1 MHILSKCIII
11 LFVLLSGCASNDSIP
26 KNEITPSDQSQSNP
40 PSESETDSF
49 NHHSPDTTQDS
60 NMTEEAAVLAAFEK
74 MQQAMIDKDIDTLK
88 SLVTEDKTFTHM
100 SGKVQTKEEFF
111 DEITDGTLNYYKY
124 EINNPVVTV
133 NGDRAELTA
142 DTTLTAKV
150 YGMSGTWTLSTH
162 AYFIKVNNSWI
173 QCNPF

>member
-1 MHILSKCIII
+1 MHIQLRLVTI
-11 LFVLLSGCASNDSIP
+11 LIAIFWFSGCASSDSIAKDETP
-26 KNEITPSDQSQSNP
+26 ANEPVQQNPSDNSVTTP
-40 PSESETDSF
+40 P
-49 NHHSPDTTQDS
+49 NHPDITQDS

-111 DEITDGTLNYYKY
+111 GEIADGTLNYYKY

-133 NGDRAELTA
+133 NADRAELTA

-150 YGMSGTWTLSTH
+150 YGMSGTWTLATH

>member
-1 MHILSKCIII
+1 MHIQLRLVTI
-11 LFVLLSGCASNDSIP
+11 LIALFWLSGCASSDSIP
-26 KNEITPSDQSQSNP
+26 KDETPVNEPIQQKPSD
-40 PSESETDSF
+40 DSVTT
-49 NHHSPDTTQDS
+49 NTNQPDITQDS

-111 DEITDGTLNYYKY
+111 GEIANGTLNYYKY

-133 NGDRAELTA
+133 NSERAELTA

-150 YGMSGTWTLSTH
+150 YGMSGTWTLATH

>member
-1 MHILSKCIII
+1 MHIHLRLVTI
-11 LFVLLSGCASNDSIP
+11 LIAIFWFSGCASSDYVAKDETP
-26 KNEITPSDQSQSNP
+26 ANEPIQQK
-40 PSESETDSF
+40 PSEDSVTTPP
-49 NHHSPDTTQDS
+49 NYPDIPEDS
-60 NMTEEAAVLAAFEK
+60 NMTEESAVLAAFEK

-88 SLVTEDKTFTHM
+88 TLVTEDKTFTHM

-111 DEITDGTLNYYKY
+111 GEIADGTLNYYKY
-124 EINNPVVTV
+124 VINNPVVTV
-133 NGDRAELTA
+133 NGERAELTA